1 MTEDTLQRL
10 GATLA
15 ERRNAD
21 PGDSYTAALVQGGTE
36 RILKKVGEEATEVVI
51 AGGGDDDSA
60 LVHEVADLWYH
71 TLVLLAARGLGPED
85 VLAELERRAGV
96 SGHTEKAARKG

>member
-15 ERRNAD
+15 ERRSAD
-21 PGDSYTAALVQGGTE
+21 PGDSYTAELLQGGTE
-36 RILKKVGEEATEVVI
+36 RILRKVGEEATEVVI
-51 AGGGDDDSA
+51 AGGGNDDAA

-71 TLVLLAARGLGPED
+71 TLVLLAARGLGPQD
-85 VLAELERRAGV
+85 VLGELERRAGV

>member
-10 GATLA
+10 GETLA
-15 ERRNAD
+15 ERRTAD
-21 PGDSYTAALVQGGTE
+21 PEESYTAALVQGGTE

-51 AGGGDDDSA
+51 AGGGDDDAA

-71 TLVLLAARGLGPED
+71 TLVLLAARGLGPRD
-85 VLAELERRAGV
+85 VLAELERRGGV